1 MKKRKAREKRS
12 EEAQRDDGSEES
24 KFVDRKK
31 TKHYIR
37 GERMMPAE
45 REAENSNAGRDD
57 EKKMGDQEEGGCREI
72 RR

>member
-1 MKKRKAREKRS
+1 
-12 EEAQRDDGSEES
+12 
-24 KFVDRKK
+24 
-31 TKHYIR
+31 
-37 GERMMPAE
+37 MMPAE